1 MNEQG
6 IIDLQR
12 FEEAQELD
20 YEQALKEIRQGR
32 KMSHWIWYIFPQIQ
46 GLGHSIMAERYAIN
60 SLEEAGAYIN
70 HPVLGARLIE
80 ISTALLRYAKDGF
93 LTKSKTAEQI
103 LGNIDALKVRS
114 CMTLFDLVQPNSI
127 FSNVL
132 DAFYNSERDPL
143 TLEILKRQAM
153 K

>member
-1 MNEQG
+1 MNEQEN
-6 IIDLQR
+6 IDLQR
-12 FEEAQELD
+12 FVEAQELD

-80 ISTALLRYAKDGF
+80 ISTALLRHAKDGF